1 MKLVIF
7 AGGLGTRLSEE
18 TINIPK
24 PLVKIGDMP
33 IIWHIM
39 KYYSSF
45 GVKDFIICL
54 GYKGYEIKDFFINYK
69 KFNKSIF
76 INLKSNKITSTEEL
90 EDWNVN
96 LIDTGLN
103 TQTAGRLKKVY
114 EYIKNEDFFFLTY
127 GDGLSDVNINTLK
140 DFHLKNNKLCTL
152 TAIKPKN
159 RFGMIEIDVK
169 NDLVTKFHEKP
180 DDDWVNGGFFVMS
193 PKVIDLIN
201 SDDMPLEK
209 EPMRILSEQ
218 GNLLAFKHHG
228 FWQCMDTLRD
238 KNNLED
244 LWLSNKAPWKIW

>member
-1 MKLVIF
+1 MKLVIL
-7 AGGLGTRLSEE
+7 AGGFGTRLSEE
-18 TINIPK
+18 TTNIPK

-54 GYKGYEIKDFFINYK
+54 GYKAYDIRDFFINYK
-69 KFNKSIF
+69 KYNKSISV
-76 INLKSNKITSTEEL
+76 NLKNNEITSTEEL

-103 TQTAGRLKKVY
+103 TQTAGRLKKVN
-114 EYIKNEDFFFLTY
+114 EYIKDEDFFFLTY
-127 GDGLSDVNINTLK
+127 GDGLSNVNINALK
-140 DFHLKNNKLCTL
+140 DFHLKNNKVCTL

-159 RFGMIEIDVK
+159 RFGVIEIDTK

-193 PKVIDLIN
+193 PKIINYIDGDN
-201 SDDMPLEK
+201 MPLEQ
-209 EPMRILSEQ
+209 EPMQILAKE
-218 GNLLAFKHHG
+218 GNLVAYKHNG

-238 KNNLED
+238 KKNLED
-244 LWLSNKAPWKIW
+244 LWMSNKAPWKTW